1 MRKMRLSTKILRAP
15 LPAKFFLGLTASL
28 LLTFGSCKKDS
39 NLGLNVQPQGDLLNS
54 KVTDT
59 TTVVTWIRKE
69 DSLYTSGALSAYVLG
84 SYWDPVFG
92 KVTASVYTQF
102 VLPGAGVN
110 FDFAPGQDETK
121 LSCDSLVMTLAYGVN
136 SYGDTTTPQTVT
148 VYQMTSLLST
158 LGNYKSDTSI
168 SVYQVPL
175 GSKTFYPTPK
185 TLSTLNGKAVGTHI
199 RIPLDKGLGQL
210 ILNQSG
216 QAGLANNTN
225 FLKLING
232 FYIHPETPL
241 NSPGKGAMVYLN
253 IPDTLTALTVYYK
266 NGNLTSHPD
275 TNFSFE
281 VNSNA
286 ARFSKYEHYGYTN
299 AQPDIQNALSTV
311 SQPTH
316 PSQPVVYCSSLAGLK
331 TKIQFPY
338 LNNWTKTNTASSAVS
353 INKAELTIK
362 VIPSGSSSF
371 PTYAPPDKMALVNID
386 SLGHEVIV
394 VDNLEGTDYFGGVY
408 DAVNNQYVF
417 HLDRYVQQIVSGK
430 QPNRGLYLITS
441 SSAVTANRVVLGG
454 GNNTAGYKMKLR
466 LNYIK
471 LH

>member
-15 LPAKFFLGLTASL
+15 LPAKFFLGITAAV
-28 LLTFGSCKKDS
+28 LLTFAACKKDS

-92 KVTASVYTQF
+92 KVSASVYTQF

-121 LSCDSLVMTLAYGVN
+121 LSCDSLVMTLAYGTS
-136 SYGDTTTPQTVT
+136 SYGDTTTPQTLT
-148 VYQMTSLLST
+148 VYQMTSLLT
-158 LGNYKSDTSI
+158 TAANYKSDTSI
-168 SVYQVPL
+168 SVYQTPL
-175 GSKTFYPTPK
+175 GSQTFYPRPK
-185 TLSTLNGKAVGTHI
+185 TLKTVNGQAVGIPI

-216 QAGLANNTN
+216 QPGLASNTN

-241 NSPGKGAMVYLN
+241 NNPGSGSMVYLDLTD
-253 IPDTLTALTVYYK
+253 ISTLLTVYYK

-281 VNSNA
+281 VNPNA
-286 ARFSKYEHYGYTN
+286 ARFQGSITTV
-299 AQPDIQNALSTV
+299 IQMPSRIFRMRSLPFRSPRTPASRWSIV
-311 SQPTH
+311 HHSQ
-316 PSQPVVYCSSLAGLK
+316 A
-331 TKIQFPY
+331 
-338 LNNWTKTNTASSAVS
+338 
-353 INKAELTIK
+353 
-362 VIPSGSSSF
+362 
-371 PTYAPPDKMALVNID
+371 
-386 SLGHEVIV
+386 
-394 VDNLEGTDYFGGVY
+394 
-408 DAVNNQYVF
+408 
-417 HLDRYVQQIVSGK
+417 
-430 QPNRGLYLITS
+430 
-441 SSAVTANRVVLGG
+441 
-454 GNNTAGYKMKLR
+454 
-466 LNYIK
+466 
-471 LH
+471 